1 MAIAATLATTPP
13 AMAAPK
19 TILKA
24 AGRAVTTVVNTI
36 LCGAGIPTKA
46 TGIDGDF
53 YIDTKNANLYGP
65 KTKGVWKI
73 ATSLKQSDPKS
84 VSNTVGEQVVI
95 GAAGP
100 QGEKG
105 DKGATGNT
113 GAAGSAG
120 SPGAAGAKGAS
131 GIDGAAGLPGAAG
144 SAGAKGDAGVAG
156 ASGSTGSP
164 GSAGAKGDA
173 GTAGAKGDTG
183 TTGAKGDAGTAG
195 AKGDTGT
202 TGAKGDTGTTGAKG
216 DTGTTGAAGVSVS
229 KFSGFSFITFS
240 TGINGNNLTSNFI
253 TITETGNYTFEV
265 LASAL
270 ISNDENLNFSGE
282 IVSGGVPIDAQY
294 SISSAA
300 VLGVSPT
307 LSRRY
312 SILVSGVA
320 SNVAVGTSF
329 GIKITLITSAQSPM
343 SISFGGRALINKVGS
358 IG

>member
-1 MAIAATLATTPP
+1 M
-13 AMAAPK
+13 
-19 TILKA
+19 
-24 AGRAVTTVVNTI
+24 
-36 LCGAGIPTKA
+36 
-46 TGIDGDF
+46 
-53 YIDTKNANLYGP
+53 
-65 KTKGVWKI
+65 
-73 ATSLKQSDPKS
+73 
-84 VSNTVGEQVVI
+84 VI

-131 GIDGAAGLPGAAG
+131 GIDGAAGLTGAAG
-144 SAGAKGDAGVAG
+144 SAGAKGDAGAAG

-173 GTAGAKGDTG
+173 GTA
-183 TTGAKGDAGTAG
+183 
-195 AKGDTGT
+195 
-202 TGAKGDTGTTGAKG
+202 GAKGDTGTTGAKG

>member
-1 MAIAATLATTPP
+1 MKHNRALVAMAIAATLATTPP

-36 LCGAGIPTKA
+36 LSGAGIPTKA

-53 YIDTKNANLYGP
+53 YIDIKNANLYGP

-131 GIDGAAGLPGAAG
+131 GIDGAAGLPGAQG
-144 SAGAKGDAGVAG
+144 SAGAKGDAGAAG

-202 TGAKGDTGTTGAKG
+202 TGAKGDTGTTGA
-216 DTGTTGAAGVSVS
+216 AGVSVS
-229 KFSGFSFITFS
+229 YYVDLGSWSIATGTPATPSESGSFGSLVAGTYTYEILVDGVLSPNT
-240 TGINGNNLTSNFI
+240 TAPMTIGMNLTSSAGTLDFRVFASDSVANVNGLGNRHIQFLLI
-253 TITETGNYTFEV
+253 GKLVCTGTVTLKLTATDY
-265 LASAL
+265 
-270 ISNDENLNFSGE
+270 SG
-282 IVSGGVPIDAQY
+282 STGMNQ
-294 SISSAA
+294 
-300 VLGVSPT
+300 LT
-307 LSRRY
+307 
-312 SILVSGVA
+312 
-320 SNVAVGTSF
+320 
-329 GIKITLITSAQSPM
+329 
-343 SISFGGRALINKVGS
+343 FGGRALINKVGS

>member
-1 MAIAATLATTPP
+1 MAIAATLATSPP

-36 LCGAGIPTKA
+36 LSGAGIPTKA

-53 YIDTKNANLYGP
+53 YIDIKNANLYGP

-131 GIDGAAGLPGAAG
+131 GIDGAAGLPGAQG
-144 SAGAKGDAGVAG
+144 SAGAKGTAGAAG

-183 TTGAKGDAGTAG
+183 TTGAKGD
-195 AKGDTGT
+195 
-202 TGAKGDTGTTGAKG
+202 
-216 DTGTTGAAGVSVS
+216 TGTTGAAGVSVS
-229 KFSGFSFITFS
+229 YYVDLGSWCIATGTPATPSESGSFGSLVAGTYTYEILVDGVLSPNT
-240 TGINGNNLTSNFI
+240 TAPMTIGMNLTSSAGTLDFRVFASDSVANVNGLGNRHIQFLLI
-253 TITETGNYTFEV
+253 GKLVCTGTVTLKLTATDY
-265 LASAL
+265 
-270 ISNDENLNFSGE
+270 SG
-282 IVSGGVPIDAQY
+282 STGMNQ
-294 SISSAA
+294 
-300 VLGVSPT
+300 LT
-307 LSRRY
+307 
-312 SILVSGVA
+312 
-320 SNVAVGTSF
+320 
-329 GIKITLITSAQSPM
+329 
-343 SISFGGRALINKVGS
+343 FGGRALINKVGS

>member
-1 MAIAATLATTPP
+1 MKHNRALVAMAIAATLATSPP

-36 LCGAGIPTKA
+36 LSGAGIPTKA

-53 YIDTKNANLYGP
+53 YIDIKNANLYGP

-131 GIDGAAGLPGAAG
+131 GIDGAAGLPGAQG
-144 SAGAKGDAGVAG
+144 SAGAKGTAGAAG

-183 TTGAKGDAGTAG
+183 TTGAKGD
-195 AKGDTGT
+195 
-202 TGAKGDTGTTGAKG
+202 
-216 DTGTTGAAGVSVS
+216 TGTTGAAGVSVS
-229 KFSGFSFITFS
+229 YYVDLGSWCIATGTPATPSESGSFGSLVAGTYTYEILVDGVLSPNT
-240 TGINGNNLTSNFI
+240 TAPMTIGMNLTSSAGTLDFRVFASDSVANVNGLGNRHIQFLLI
-253 TITETGNYTFEV
+253 GKLVCTGTVTLKLTATDY
-265 LASAL
+265 
-270 ISNDENLNFSGE
+270 SG
-282 IVSGGVPIDAQY
+282 STGMNQ
-294 SISSAA
+294 
-300 VLGVSPT
+300 LT
-307 LSRRY
+307 
-312 SILVSGVA
+312 
-320 SNVAVGTSF
+320 
-329 GIKITLITSAQSPM
+329 
-343 SISFGGRALINKVGS
+343 FGGRALINKVGS

>member
-1 MAIAATLATTPP
+1 MKYSKPLVAMVIAATLATAPP
-13 AMAAPK
+13 VMAAPK
-19 TILKA
+19 TTLKA

-36 LCGAGIPTKA
+36 LSGAGIPAKA

-65 KTKGVWKI
+65 KTKGTWKI
-73 ATSLKQSDPKS
+73 ATSLKQPEPKS
-84 VSNTVGEQVVI
+84 VSSASGEQVVI
-95 GAAGP
+95 GPTGA

-113 GAAGSAG
+113 GAPGSAG
-120 SPGAAGAKGAS
+120 LPGAAGAKGAS
-131 GIDGAAGLPGAAG
+131 GIDGAAGLPGSPG
-144 SAGAKGDAGVAG
+144 SAGAKGDAGATG

-173 GTAGAKGDTG
+173 GTAGAKGD
-183 TTGAKGDAGTAG
+183 AGTAG

-202 TGAKGDTGTTGAKG
+202 A
-216 DTGTTGAAGVSVS
+216 GAAGASGVSNS
-229 KFSGFSFITFS
+229 KFNGFSFITFD
-240 TGINGNNLTSNFI
+240 TGVSGNNRTSNFV
-253 TITETGNYTFEV
+253 TITEAGNYTFEV
-265 LASAL
+265 LASAT

-282 IVSGGVPIDAQY
+282 IVSGGLAIDTQY

-300 VLGVSPT
+300 ILGTSPS

-312 SILVSGVA
+312 SIHILGVA
-320 SNVAVGTSF
+320 SEVAVGTSF
-329 GIKITLITSAQSPM
+329 GIKITLGTLALSPK